1 MQIVRMIETRELP
14 EVVRELLEE
23 IKTTKLYKMVKRAI
37 NSMIQE
43 YPEEYEAIK
52 FVVMKVI
59 ATLERDIS
67 IVREK
72 IMEMPAIQKIIDW
85 IIHHFHSVSPTFYLF
100 LGLIICRKQYKST
113 VKLL

>member
-1 MQIVRMIETRELP
+1 MIETRELP

-100 LGLIICRKQYKST
+100 LRLIICRKQYKST